1 MLNYPA
7 ANCRAEINASES
19 ISGETALT
27 MAVQAG
33 NLEMVQHLVSNYAA
47 DPNRN
52 NEQEVSPLAKAAK
65 FGMESCLLFL
75 LEVGA
80 GADIK
85 ICDDKTALIFAAM
98 GDHGGVCH
106 ILLEHGVNLESTDRE
121 GLSALSWACLKG
133 QRSTAQILLDAGA
146 RVSHRDRVG
155 RNPMHLG
162 RVFQNYVDL
171 IFFLNFRKFKNIREI
186 FLQSCP
192 VRRYSHCFFAIIEK
206 LRFT

>member
-1 MLNYPA
+1 MLSRNWSSSLTPKKEVCQQVLVHSAYANNFDVVEFMLNYPA

-33 NLEMVQHLVSNYAA
+33 NLEMVQHLVSHYAA
-47 DPNRN
+47 DPNLN

-65 FGMESCLLFL
+65 FGMESCVLFL

-162 RVFQNYVDL
+162 RV
-171 IFFLNFRKFKNIREI
+171 
-186 FLQSCP
+186 
-192 VRRYSHCFFAIIEK
+192 
-206 LRFT
+206 